1 MSSPVDAYRS
11 NPLLK
16 RQNVTIEY
24 SQEQLEEYIKCSNDP
39 IYFIQNYVKIV
50 HVDKGVI
57 SFDMWDFQKEMIETF
72 NDNRFTI
79 VKCPRQVGKCVET
92 NTPIR
97 LKNRATGD
105 IIELSIGEFYEQQK
119 TNLLRKE

>member
-1 MSSPVDAYRS
+1 MTIESSYRA

-16 RQNVTIEY
+16 REGVKIEFTE
-24 SQEQLEEYIKCSNDP
+24 EQISEYLKCSEDP
-39 IYFIQNYVKIV
+39 VYFIENYVNIV

-57 SFDMWDFQKEMIETF
+57 PFEMYDYQEEMVRTF

-79 VKCPRQVGKCVET
+79 VKCPRQIGKCLDI

-97 LKNRATGD
+97 LRNKSTGD
-105 IIELSIGEFYEQQK
+105 ISVMTIGEFYEREK
-119 TNLLRKE
+119 IKLSCK

>member
-1 MSSPVDAYRS
+1 MTIESSYRA

-16 RQNVTIEY
+16 REGVKIEFTEEQV
-24 SQEQLEEYIKCSNDP
+24 SQYLKCSEDP
-39 IYFIQNYVKIV
+39 VYFIENYVNIV

-57 SFDMWDFQKEMIETF
+57 PFGMYDYQEEMVRTF

-79 VKCPRQVGKCVET
+79 VKCPRQIGKCFYI

-97 LKNRATGD
+97 LRNKSTGD
-105 IIELSIGEFYEQQK
+105 IIETTIGEFYEQQQAK
-119 TNLLRKE
+119 LLRKE

>member
-1 MSSPVDAYRS
+1 MTIESSYRA

-16 RQNVTIEY
+16 REGVKIEFTE
-24 SQEQLEEYIKCSNDP
+24 EQVSEYLKCSEDP
-39 IYFIQNYVKIV
+39 VYFIENYVNIV

-57 SFDMWDFQKEMIETF
+57 PFGMYDYQEEMVRTF

-79 VKCPRQVGKCVET
+79 VKCPRQIGKCFYI

-97 LKNRATGD
+97 LRNKSTGD
-105 IIELSIGEFYEQQK
+105 IIETTIGEFYEQQQAK
-119 TNLLRKE
+119 LLRKE

>member
-1 MSSPVDAYRS
+1 MTIESSYRA

-16 RQNVTIEY
+16 REGVKIEFTE
-24 SQEQLEEYIKCSNDP
+24 EQISEYLKCSEDP
-39 IYFIQNYVKIV
+39 VYFIENYVNIV

-57 SFDMWDFQKEMIETF
+57 PFEMYDYQEEMVRTF

-79 VKCPRQVGKCVET
+79 VKCPRQIGKCLDI

-97 LKNRATGD
+97 LRNKSTGD
-105 IIELSIGEFYEQQK
+105 ISAMTIGEFYEREK
-119 TNLLRKE
+119 IKLSCK